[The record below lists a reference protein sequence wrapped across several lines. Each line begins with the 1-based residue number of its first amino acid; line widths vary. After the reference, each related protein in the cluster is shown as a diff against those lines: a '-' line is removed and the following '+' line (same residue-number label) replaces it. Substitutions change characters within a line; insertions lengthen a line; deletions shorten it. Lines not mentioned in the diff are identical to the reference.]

1 MAAAVP
7 EAADETYMAL
17 IRFFPMIPTPRIPE
31 SCIALSEEVTGL
43 ALAACAGVPVKILDP
58 GCTSKTFPTY
68 FKELSRV
75 TLDADGRKRSALR
88 RLLAKLAFWKK

>member
-1 MAAAVP
+1 M
-7 EAADETYMAL
+7 TCL
-17 IRFFPMIPTPRIPE
+17 F
-31 SCIALSEEVTGL
+31 
-43 ALAACAGVPVKILDP
+43 AACAGVPVKILDP

-75 TLDADGRKRSALR
+75 TLDKDGRKRSSVR